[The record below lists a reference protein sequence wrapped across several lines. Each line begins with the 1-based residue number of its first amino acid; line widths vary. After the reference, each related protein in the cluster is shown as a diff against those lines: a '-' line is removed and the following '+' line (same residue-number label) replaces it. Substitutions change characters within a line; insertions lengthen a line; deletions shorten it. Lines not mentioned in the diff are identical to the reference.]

1 VAENKAPEATTV
13 AQANGQ
19 KPKRDPHAVQSRI
32 LGAMLRHTV
41 RVHLF
46 TGEVVTGE
54 ALAFDTY
61 ALGLRVDGQDKP
73 VLIFKHGVVMIDWG
87 DGEAPSEQ

>member
-1 VAENKAPEATTV
+1 MAENKAPEATTV

-19 KPKRDPHAVQSRI
+19 KTKRDPHAVQTRI
-32 LGAMLRHTV
+32 LGAMRGQAV

-46 TGEVVTGE
+46 TGETVYGE
-54 ALAFDTY
+54 LLAHDTY

-73 VLIFKHGVVMIDWG
+73 VLIFKHGVVMIDW
-87 DGEAPSEQ
+87 APDDAA

>member
-1 VAENKAPEATTV
+1 MAESKAPET
-13 AQANGQ
+13 NGQ

-41 RVHLF
+41 RVHLLTGEVV